1 MLFVLA
7 GLCAAHD
14 SVDQRLSELT
24 DEIEALQKMGPEPQ
38 DASAAEQQDLE
49 EDWFGKS
56 HASDKTAVVDVHIC
70 AAIPILEKWAGY
82 CGEKPMEKRF
92 ECLKQSLAPNVGHL
106 GGPAERILLS
116 QLLGVLLLSS
126 GSLTNEEKLLAY
138 DWLSTDFDLDG
149 LDNFMRGKVSKSS
162 QEGMEAAQNTLGC
175 MAEVGKTVATLGI
188 LERNVVTAE
197 GSSDATAGESSVA
210 VTQEDNELEREV
222 GTYTSCIA
230 LLVQVAEAVAGTNGR
245 SWSASDAWRV
255 QGAVALQ
262 HGALD
267 ETNVLLK
274 DMRGLDIEAS
284 QSTLLAV
291 KQVLCVLT
299 LYDAYFAAKDGLVLE
314 TKKPVKGTKETYAVG
329 EHKRKLELARV
340 KQGTFMASVTSYRE
354 KEQIELVETMS
365 AELERLYMVLTQAIQ
380 REGMRINIKTQT
392 MLKKLM
398 KTQTL
403 A

>member
-24 DEIEALQKMGPEPQ
+24 YEIEALQKMGPEHQ
-38 DASAAEQQDLE
+38 DASVAEQQDLE
-49 EDWFGKS
+49 KGLFGKS
-56 HASDKTAVVDVHIC
+56 YASDKTAVVDVHIC
-70 AAIPILEKWAGY
+70 AAVPILEKFAGF

-92 ECLKQSLAPNVGHL
+92 ECLKQALSPRIAGK

-149 LDNFMRGKVSKSS
+149 LDNMMRGRVSKSS
-162 QEGMEAAQNTLGC
+162 QETTLAVTNTLGC
-175 MAEVGKTVATLGI
+175 MAEIGKTVATMGVA
-188 LERNVVTAE
+188 LERDVVTAE
-197 GSSDATAGESSVA
+197 GSSDATAGESSVT
-210 VTQEDNELEREV
+210 VTQEDNELEREA

-230 LLVQVAEAVAGTNGR
+230 LLVQVAEAVAGGSGR

-255 QGAVALQ
+255 KGAVEMQ

-267 ETNVLLK
+267 ETNILLS
-274 DMRGLDIEAS
+274 DMGALNIHAS

-299 LYDAYFAAKDGLVLE
+299 LYDAYFAAKDGIELT
-314 TKKPVKGTKETYAVG
+314 TKNRVKGTKETYAVG

-340 KQGTFMASVTSYRE
+340 KQGTFMASLSAYRDS
-354 KEQIELVETMS
+354 EQIELVEKMLG
-365 AELERLYMVLTQAIQ
+365 ELERLYMVLTQAIQ
-380 REGMRINIKTQT
+380 REGMRINIKTQK
-392 MLKKLM
+392 MLKGLK
-398 KTQTL
+398 KD
-403 A
+403 